1 MNRTTQPI
9 APRLLLSSVERFQ
22 IGKMSAVTLRHFTS
36 SSGWEQV
43 VLQRGE
49 AEDLVVRWSN
59 DNDERVT
66 SVIDLATATVRS
78 ELPIP
83 SGDPIEW
90 ETLKPLREAAR
101 LMQLIYREATN
112 RRDDDAIRRHR

>member
-1 MNRTTQPI
+1 
-9 APRLLLSSVERFQ
+9 
-22 IGKMSAVTLRHFTS
+22 MSAVTLRHFTS